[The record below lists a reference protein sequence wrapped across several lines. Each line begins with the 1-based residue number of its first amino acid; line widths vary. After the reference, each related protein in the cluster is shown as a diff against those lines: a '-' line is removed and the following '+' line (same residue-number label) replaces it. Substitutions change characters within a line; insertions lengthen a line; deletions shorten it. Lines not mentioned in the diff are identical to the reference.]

1 MMFDRRGSGGFRS
14 YGRRPSFGGRDYDMP
29 KPIKVGEEYDVEIA
43 EVGSKGDGIA
53 RVKNFV
59 VFVTGSKKGE
69 KVKIKITDVRD
80 RFATAEK
87 VGAASEAAPQAEAAT
102 ETAGTEASKTSES
115 SEASETSE
123 ASEEKTEEEVEEA
136 AEEELGEAA
145 EEEASEG
152 ETEGEE

>member
-69 KVKIKITDVRD
+69 KTKIKITDVRD

-87 VGAASEAAPQAEAAT
+87 VGAASEAVPGVEAPEAEAASETEASEATEAEAAT
-102 ETAGTEASKTSES
+102 EEVATKEAEVIAEE
-115 SEASETSE
+115 EA
-123 ASEEKTEEEVEEA
+123 EEEVEEA
-136 AEEELGEAA
+136 AEE
-145 EEEASEG
+145 ASE
-152 ETEGEE
+152 